1 MVDPEA
7 WRSSICPQRKHSN
20 ACLLFLKADTAI
32 MLIPHFGQIGR

>member
-7 WRSSICPQRKHSN
+7 WRSSVCPQRKHSN
-20 ACLLFLKADTAI
+20 VLFLKADTAI